1 MYSGGS
7 AGRGENHFLSSSRTV
22 TAVMAVCN
30 VELIKVTNT
39 GGTKKNIR
47 GTKKNTQVTETGGT
61 KKNTQGT
68 GCVRLYQLG
77 QLLILLVWR
86 VRWNMDRKN
95 ITENQVE
102 GSFESDSFEDSFIE
116 DSFMG

>member
-39 GGTKKNIR
+39 GGTKKN
-47 GTKKNTQVTETGGT
+47 
-61 KKNTQGT
+61 TQGYEKEHSGDRDRGYEKEHSGYRLCTVVPIRSITDFTCLT
-68 GCVRLYQLG
+68 G
-77 QLLILLVWR
+77 
-86 VRWNMDRKN
+86 
-95 ITENQVE
+95 
-102 GSFESDSFEDSFIE
+102 
-116 DSFMG
+116 

>member
-1 MYSGGS
+1 MPLNESSTIKRVRKRLKLYQWIMYSGGS

-39 GGTKKNIR
+39 GGTKKN
-47 GTKKNTQVTETGGT
+47 TQVTETGGT

-77 QLLILLVWR
+77 QLLILLV
-86 VRWNMDRKN
+86 
-95 ITENQVE
+95 
-102 GSFESDSFEDSFIE
+102 
-116 DSFMG
+116 

>member
-1 MYSGGS
+1 MPLNESSTIKGVRKRLKLYQWIMYSGGS

-77 QLLILLVWR
+77 QLLILLV
-86 VRWNMDRKN
+86 
-95 ITENQVE
+95 
-102 GSFESDSFEDSFIE
+102 
-116 DSFMG
+116 